1 VRRLAEERLRPLP
14 SDWAWERFATEARKV
29 SWDGYLSYDGV
40 LYGLPANLP
49 GLASLAGTTVQVRE
63 RAGQLLVW
71 SGGQQVLVVAKH
83 AQSRAMVPHPDQ
95 FRGVASA
102 AAAVRGTTP
111 LGHQVA
117 APLVVRRDL
126 REYDRLYGVSGVT
139 AGGTSHETTEARQLG
154 RVVGVG

>member
-1 VRRLAEERLRPLP
+1 
-14 SDWAWERFATEARKV
+14 
-29 SWDGYLSYDGV
+29 
-40 LYGLPANLP
+40 
-49 GLASLAGTTVQVRE
+49 
-63 RAGQLLVW
+63 
-71 SGGQQVLVVAKH
+71 VAKH
-83 AQSRAMVPHPDQ
+83 AQSRALVPHPDQ

-154 RVVGVG
+154 REEEGVG